1 MRIVTGYEGTPVESS
16 ADMTPPPPAV
26 ESDAAEPRAG
36 ARALPGVG
44 PRTRALDELLARPE
58 TAVLGVALAFA
69 ASLAVLLGRLVPDVA
84 SKPLFDDEVVAGLT
98 AVHPLRELLD
108 IVLFDR
114 GGAPLHFLLAHVALA
129 ADPSIEALRWL
140 SVVFAVAT
148 LPLCYD
154 LGRRLSGRLAGSVAV
169 LVAATSSMLAVYG
182 TVGRMY
188 ALFAF
193 VSALAV
199 DLFVR
204 ALQKRTVR
212 AAYVAAAAA
221 LLLPAVHPYGLVVVG
236 IEAVVALVVWR
247 GRPLKPALP
256 MLLFAAALTPFVVA
270 DLRLGE
276 RFGVGASAQDTVAPP
291 DFAAKQ
297 LGEAL
302 AAFAGG
308 AGALALA
315 FFALALV
322 GLFVVFRRLPAFG
335 AFALLALAAIP
346 ILMVVTKAQQE
357 LVHQLSPR
365 HLMFGLP
372 VWAALVGVG
381 VARIVR
387 DLPRIA
393 APLAVLA
400 VALAAFLAPAGIT
413 DPRADSAATGDALA
427 APAAWTGER
436 TADGSVLLFYSPVY
450 LAGLAD
456 AERGIAIPRSGKP
469 VAMAKRADYPVP
481 SLVGALRLD
490 GTRVDEARLMEL
502 LGPGS
507 DVGVFP
513 SWLTFSAR
521 GPYRSPLALLTASR
535 DALVATRTATS
546 ARTLSFRR
554 DLRGGLVTVCNA
566 LEELGEPCAPTVL
579 KPARSR

>member
-1 MRIVTGYEGTPVESS
+1 
-16 ADMTPPPPAV
+16 MTPPPPAV
-26 ESDAAEPRAG
+26 ESDAAETHAG
-36 ARALPGVG
+36 ARALPVG
-44 PRTRALDELLARPE
+44 GARTQALDAWLARPE
-58 TAVLGVALAFA
+58 TAILGIALAFA
-69 ASLAVLLGRLVPDVA
+69 ASLAVLLGRLIPDVS

-98 AVHPLRELLD
+98 AIHPFRELLP

-114 GGAPLHFLLAHVALA
+114 GGAPLHFVLAHVALA
-129 ADPSIEALRWL
+129 ADPSFQALRWL

-154 LGRRLSGRLAGSVAV
+154 LGRRLGGRLAGSIAM

-193 VSALAV
+193 ASALAV

-204 ALQKRTVR
+204 ALEKRTVGS
-212 AAYVAAAAA
+212 AYAAAAAA
-221 LLLPAVHPYGLVVVG
+221 LLLPAVHPYGIVVVG

-247 GRPLKPALP
+247 GKPLKPALP
-256 MLLFAAALTPFVVA
+256 MLVFAAALTPFVIA

-308 AGALALA
+308 AGVLALA
-315 FFALALV
+315 FFALALT
-322 GLFVVFRRLPAFG
+322 GLYVVFKRLPAFG
-335 AFALLALAAIP
+335 VFALLALAAIP

-381 VARIVR
+381 VARLVR
-387 DLPRIA
+387 DLPRVA

-400 VALAAFLAPAGIT
+400 VALAAFFAPAGIT
-413 DPRADSAATGDALA
+413 DPRSDPAETGDALA
-427 APAAWTGER
+427 APASWVGER
-436 TADGSVLLFYSPVY
+436 TEDGTALLFYSPVY
-450 LAGLAD
+450 LAGLSD

-469 VAMAKRADYPVP
+469 LAMAKRADYPVP
-481 SLVGALRLD
+481 SLVGTLRLD
-490 GTRVDEARLMEL
+490 GTQVDQAALMDA

-513 SWLTFSAR
+513 NWLVFSVR
-521 GPYRSPLALLTASR
+521 GPYGSPLALLTASR
-535 DALVATRTATS
+535 DALAAARDSTS
-546 ARTLSFRR
+546 ARTLAFRK

-566 LEELGEPCAPTVL
+566 LADLGEPCAPTVL
-579 KPARSR
+579 KPARTR

>member
-1 MRIVTGYEGTPVESS
+1 
-16 ADMTPPPPAV
+16 MTPPPPAV

-36 ARALPGVG
+36 ARALPDSGA
-44 PRTRALDELLARPE
+44 RTRALDAWLARPE
-58 TAVLGVALAFA
+58 TAILGIALAFA
-69 ASLAVLLGRLVPDVA
+69 ASLAVLLGRLVPDVS

-98 AVHPLRELLD
+98 SIRPFGQLLD

-114 GGAPLHFLLAHVALA
+114 GGAPLHFVLAHFALA
-129 ADPSIEALRWL
+129 VDPSVQALRWL

-154 LGRRLSGRLAGSVAV
+154 LGRRLSGRVAGSVAT
-169 LVAATSSMLAVYG
+169 LVAATSSMLAIYG

-204 ALQKRTVR
+204 ALERRTVGS
-212 AAYVAAAAA
+212 AYVAAAAA

-236 IEAVVALVVWR
+236 IEAIVALAVWR
-247 GRPLKPALP
+247 GKPLKPALP
-256 MLLFAAALTPFVVA
+256 MLVFAAALTPFVVA

-276 RFGVGASAQDTVAPP
+276 RFGVGTSAPDAVAPP

-308 AGALALA
+308 AGVLALA
-315 FFALALV
+315 FFALALI
-322 GLFVVFRRLPAFG
+322 GLFVVFKRLPAFA

-346 ILMVVTKAQQE
+346 ILMIVTRAQEE

-365 HLMFGLP
+365 HLVFGLP

-387 DLPRIA
+387 DLPRVV

-400 VALAAFLAPAGIT
+400 VALAAFFAPAGIS
-413 DPRADSAATGDALA
+413 DPRVDAAESRDALA
-427 APAAWTGER
+427 APAAWAGER
-436 TADGSVLLFYSPVY
+436 TDDGSVLLFYSPVY
-450 LAGLAD
+450 LAALSDTEA
-456 AERGIAIPRSGKP
+456 GIAIPRSGKP
-469 VAMAKRADYPVP
+469 LAMVKRARYPVP
-481 SLVGALRLD
+481 SLVATLRLG
-490 GTRVDEARLMEL
+490 GTHVNEARLRTL

-507 DVGVFP
+507 DAAAFP
-513 SWLTFSAR
+513 DWLVFSAP
-521 GPYRSPLALLTASR
+521 GPYASPLALLTASR
-535 DALVATRTATS
+535 DALVAARTASTG
-546 ARTLSFRR
+546 RTLAFRKDVR
-554 DLRGGLVTVCNA
+554 DGLVTVCNA
-566 LEELGEPCAPTVL
+566 LADLGEPCAADVL
-579 KPARSR
+579 KPTRTR